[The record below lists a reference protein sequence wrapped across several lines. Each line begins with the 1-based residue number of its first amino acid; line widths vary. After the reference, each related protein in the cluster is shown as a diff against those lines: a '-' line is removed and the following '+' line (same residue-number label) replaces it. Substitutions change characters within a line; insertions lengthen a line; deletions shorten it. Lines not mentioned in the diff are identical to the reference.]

1 MPGFTWRVDDALSC
15 GNLLAANRGR
25 RMKRKT
31 FSAALLLALMAVGCG
46 SHLDEGKVDQRG
58 HRVTVPS
65 STWARVS
72 AIRTF
77 FAHQSVGGNLLA
89 GVRDLQERE
98 GAATLPI
105 VDVGKTT
112 VPDGPVLAHLY
123 VGQNGDPMSKIHGF
137 RQALEGGLGDTMDV
151 AALKFCFWDIQKD
164 TDVETVFEAYAQTIA
179 DLQAPFPRVT
189 FVHVTV
195 PLFTRDSDW
204 RAGVRRLLSM
214 DVPRTLDNAKRDAL
228 SERMRARYTGRE
240 PLFDLEAF
248 EAASDREDGGIPYLR
263 SDYTYDGGHLNESA
277 RAAGAATFLNIVA
290 HASTRS
296 SHDSPAPIRRGP

>member
-1 MPGFTWRVDDALSC
+1 
-15 GNLLAANRGR
+15 
-25 RMKRKT
+25 MKRIA
-31 FSAALLLALMAVGCG
+31 FPAALLLVLTAVGCG
-46 SHLDEGKVDQRG
+46 NHLDNRTINEQG
-58 HRVTVPS
+58 HRVTVPD
-65 STWARVS
+65 STWAQVS

-89 GVRDLQERE
+89 GVQDLQERH
-98 GAATLPI
+98 GAATLPV
-105 VDVGKTT
+105 VDIGTT
-112 VPDGPVLAHLY
+112 AVPGGPVLAHLY

-137 RQALEGGLGDTMDV
+137 RQALEGGLGDTVDV

-164 TDVETVFEAYAQTIA
+164 TDVGKVFEAYSQTIA
-179 DLQAPFPRVT
+179 DLQTRFPRLT

-214 DVPRTLDNAKRDAL
+214 DVPRTLDNAKRHAL
-228 SERMRARYTGRE
+228 SERIRARYAGRE
-240 PLFDLEAF
+240 PVFDLEAF

-277 RAAGAATFLNIVA
+277 RAAGAATFLTVVA
-290 HASTRS
+290 HASTRLS
-296 SHDSPAPIRRGP
+296 SGSPAPTPSRP